1 MFLVNKAGSDKYK
14 EAEIFNNLAEFKL
27 ANHPVLILAHGAGA
41 PMDSAFMNSV
51 AAKLSAVGI
60 NVIRFEFPYMQE
72 RRDNGKKRPPNRQI
86 DLLASFEQVLSGV
99 GKIVQAPVFIGG
111 KSMGGRMATILAST
125 DGACSTSIKGVV
137 CLGYP
142 FHPPGKP
149 EKLRVEHLPRIKS
162 PTLIMQ
168 GTRDALGKPEEVSLY
183 TLGSICVS
191 WLDTADHDFKPLKKT
206 GRTQE
211 DMIDLAVAKVGE
223 FIKV

>member
-1 MFLVNKAGSDKYK
+1 MFLVNKAGSYESK
-14 EAEIFNNLAEFKL
+14 ETKIFNSVTELTLTN
-27 ANHPVLILAHGAGA
+27 NPVLILAHGAGA
-41 PMDSAFMNSV
+41 PMDSPFMNSM
-51 AAKLSAVGI
+51 AAKLSVAGV

-72 RRDNGKKRPPNRQI
+72 RRDNGKKRPPNRQV
-86 DLLASFEQVLSGV
+86 DLLASFEQVLTGV
-99 GKIVQAPVFIGG
+99 GNMVAAPVFIGG

-125 DGACSTSIKGVV
+125 NGAYSRLIKGVV

-142 FHPPGKP
+142 FHPPSKP

-168 GTRDALGKPEEVSLY
+168 GTRDALGKPEEVSQY
-183 TLGSICVS
+183 ALGAISVS

-206 GRTQE
+206 GKTQE
-211 DMIDLAVAKVGE
+211 DMIDLAVTKVSE